1 MHGYTMQVSPLICI
15 SCTLVNRIVNDI
27 SGRVNE
33 NNIITTW
40 SAPTD
45 AGVCCERYHVVTSEG
60 DNVTINT
67 MSYTVHN
74 ITTQEQRENAF
85 ISVSCLDQLETEG
98 PENVFRP
105 NIGMF
110 VMYT

>member
-1 MHGYTMQVSPLICI
+1 MQVSPLICL

-27 SGRVNE
+27 SGSVNE
-33 NNIITTW
+33 DSIITTW

-45 AGVCCERYHVVTSEG
+45 AGVCCERYRVVTSEG
-60 DNVTINT
+60 DNVTTNT
-67 MSYTVHN
+67 TSYTLYN

-85 ISVSCLDQLETEG
+85 ITVSCLDQLGTEG

-105 NIGMF
+105 NISMF
-110 VMYT
+110 AILYT